1 MPKLF
6 IKFRAQGSADPKV
19 ATLENVVDAG
29 IANDFLVIR
38 YGDGVVTFTTLENI
52 TDVQFDPTEDAEE
65 EGASGEDKDDTPDQQ

>member
-1 MPKLF
+1 MAKLF

-38 YGDGVVTFTTLENI
+38 YADGVVTFTTTENI
-52 TDVQFDPTEDAEE
+52 TDVQFDPTEDGDT
-65 EGASGEDKDDTPDQQ
+65 EGAEAQNDTPDQQ